1 MLVTENIDNAINPAT
16 TVAQLPDYFVY
27 KQYGKPL
34 SIWRKCN
41 SDDDCIVFDYDERNL
56 MQLFI
61 VMNVE
66 DNSFK
71 LKGFSVYDKVKDIF
85 NLDSAAVYPAQE
97 IEITEI
103 NVKY

>member
-1 MLVTENIDNAINPAT
+1 MLVTENIDNAINPNT
-16 TVAQLPDYFVY
+16 IVAELPDYFVY

-41 SDDDCIVFDYDERNL
+41 SDDDCIVFDDDNGKV

-61 VMNVE
+61 VINVE

-71 LKGFSVYDKVKDIF
+71 LKEFNVYDKVKDIF

-103 NVKY
+103 NLKY

>member
-1 MLVTENIDNAINPAT
+1 MLVTENIDNAINPNT
-16 TVAQLPDYFVY
+16 IVVELPDYFVY

-41 SDDDCIVFDYDERNL
+41 SDDDCIVFDHNM

-61 VMNVE
+61 VINVE

-71 LKGFSVYDKVKDIF
+71 LKELNVYDKVKDIF

-103 NVKY
+103 NLKY